1 MAFNMLNRSL
11 LSLMHHTTRELHYL
25 LDLSRDLKRAKYTG
39 TERPHLQG
47 KNIAPEVLNR
57 YRVGDIR
64 HCFGDISKIERT
76 YGFKPERDMD
86 TGMEELIAWVSRTK
100 APVDRS
106 AECLAELARGKLVV

>member
-1 MAFNMLNRSL
+1 VLDSDRETWDVFNVGSGAPISVNEIAGVLARL
-11 LSLMHHTTRELHYL
+11 L
-25 LDLSRDLKRAKYTG
+25 
-39 TERPHLQG
+39 G
-47 KNIAPEVLNR
+47 KNIAPEVLNK

-64 HCFGDISKIERT
+64 HCFGDISKIERA
-76 YGFKPERDMD
+76 YGFRPERDMD